1 MISYARKNG
10 TTVPYRSTVSLI
22 CTEPHIL
29 NLKRREK
36 MKSRVQKKFSD
47 LVVKK
52 SIELF
57 GFTPKEKSDQNL
69 KWMLENGYKLK
80 KKSRSRI
87 F

>member
-1 MISYARKNG
+1 
-10 TTVPYRSTVSLI
+10 
-22 CTEPHIL
+22 
-29 NLKRREK
+29 